1 MHRHSSTAGEI
12 EEMIEI
18 YQDRGFSEE
27 EATKIIGIMSKH
39 SEFFVDH
46 MMVEVWVAVP
56 LCRVAQGHQE
66 LGLLPIDEDESPLK
80 QGIVMFFSFLGF
92 GFVPLFCLQSRAF

>member
-1 MHRHSSTAGEI
+1 MHRRSRTAGEI

-18 YQDRGFSEE
+18 YQDRGFSED
-27 EATKIIGIMSKH
+27 EARKIVDIMARHKD
-39 SEFFVDH
+39 FFLDH

-56 LCRVAQGHQE
+56 PCRVAQGHQE

-92 GFVPLFCLQSRAF
+92 GFVPLFCLLSPAF